1 MAVLRPHPKCSPSSP
16 ANQGSGQAKTLAP
29 RPVRTNVP
37 SGPRPLD
44 EQPRLLVESDL
55 SAKMAVGDDELDAII
70 HLLGSA
76 LDDILSGTAGE

>member
-1 MAVLRPHPKCSPSSP
+1 MAVLRLHPKCSPSPP

-29 RPVRTNVP
+29 RPVRTNVR

-76 LDDILSGTAGE
+76 LDDILSGTGGK